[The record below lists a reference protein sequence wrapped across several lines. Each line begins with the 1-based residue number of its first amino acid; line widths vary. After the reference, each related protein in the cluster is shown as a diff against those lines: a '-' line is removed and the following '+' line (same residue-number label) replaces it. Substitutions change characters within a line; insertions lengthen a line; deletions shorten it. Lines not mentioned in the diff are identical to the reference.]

1 MALLRLEE
9 FRLRNK
15 IQTTPI
21 ETKFSAVLLALDCLL
36 DYGQNFFTKVGLLK
50 HSVQLSFC
58 EPRLDLGGH
67 ITAGKNTLQL
77 RIDLFHQLKGFPA
90 IEFCQTKIKNC
101 QPDLIFMTAMH
112 LHRFGPVLRR
122 QDFKSFLFQ
131 QPLHQTGEPGI
142 VLSIENR
149 LTLPRSIFYF
159 AVRRWRGDIV
169 CRCFLC
175 WNRQINMK
183 RRTAARFTGYFDETG
198 MFSDDIVNY

>member
-9 FRLRNK
+9 FRRTNK

-50 HSVQLSFC
+50 HSIQLSFC

-67 ITAGKNTLQL
+67 ITAGKNTLKL
-77 RIDLFHQLKGFPA
+77 RIDLFHQLKGLPA

-112 LHRFGPVLRR
+112 LHRFDAVLHR
-122 QDFKSFLFQ
+122 QDFKSFFFQ

-142 VLSIENR
+142 VLGIENR
-149 LTLPRSIFYF
+149 LTLPRSIFYL
-159 AVRRWRGDIV
+159 ALRQSRGYIIR
-169 CRCFLC
+169 RCFIS

-183 RRTAARFTGYFDETG
+183 GRTAAGFTGCLDEAG
-198 MFSDDIVNY
+198 MFTDDIVNY